1 MMLYQSF
8 KMALKAIA
16 GNKMRSF
23 LTVLGVIIGVMAVV
37 VLVSIGQGAN
47 SSVVESIEGMGTNL
61 ITATITAR
69 RMNPVDMEGL
79 NELAQ
84 NPLIEYTA
92 PLASVSGTVMAV

>member
-69 RMNPVDMEGL
+69 RMNPVDMEGSTSWRR
-79 NELAQ
+79 
-84 NPLIEYTA
+84 IR
-92 PLASVSGTVMAV
+92 